1 MAEIFVEQRGQ
12 QYVALRD
19 KVIVSTGTTQ
29 QDTADR
35 AHQLYPSDVVFGE
48 WGRDKWRVVRR
59 ASWFR
64 SGRSSKA
71 SPFPHLYSPL
81 VRLLLI
87 HVSGTTKLARLPAR
101 RRMVVGSCEG
111 FISPKANFSASSWVG
126 LWVDRTSSP
135 EMTTMTSNASPL
147 LRTLAVR
154 PKLSLLKVDNREL
167 FA

>member
-35 AHQLYPSDVVFGE
+35 AHKLYPSDVVFGE

-64 SGRSSKA
+64 
-71 SPFPHLYSPL
+71 
-81 VRLLLI
+81 
-87 HVSGTTKLARLPAR
+87 
-101 RRMVVGSCEG
+101 
-111 FISPKANFSASSWVG
+111 
-126 LWVDRTSSP
+126 
-135 EMTTMTSNASPL
+135 
-147 LRTLAVR
+147 
-154 PKLSLLKVDNREL
+154 
-167 FA
+167 